1 MAGGGSVF
9 LRAEYS
15 INSMAT
21 SVWGGQPQMA
31 TVQPFRAGV
40 LISWPEQSLQL
51 LVAAIAIEWI

>member
-15 INSMAT
+15 T
-21 SVWGGQPQMA
+21 SVWGGQPQLA

-40 LISWPEQSLQL
+40 LISWPEKSLQL